1 MYGAPVSAP
10 KFWKAALTAA
20 VFCLPV
26 TLLVRAFVPM
36 SDLIWIL
43 VAFSS
48 TLVVASI
55 VHARVCNDWRA
66 QDTMDS
72 EVFDRRT
79 SVAPN
84 VRTDKENWR

>member
-36 SDLIWIL
+36 SDLVWIL
-43 VAFSS
+43 IALSS

-55 VHARVCNDWRA
+55 VHARVCNDWQA
-66 QDTMDS
+66 QDALRSIRSQNERSPKRPD
-72 EVFDRRT
+72 
-79 SVAPN
+79 
-84 VRTDKENWR
+84 

>member
-1 MYGAPVSAP
+1 MP

-26 TLLVRAFVPM
+26 TLVVRAFLPM
-36 SDLIWIL
+36 SDLVWLL
-43 VAFSS
+43 VAFCS
-48 TLVVASI
+48 TLVVASV

-72 EVFDRRT
+72 EAFDRRT
-79 SVAPN
+79 GVAPN
-84 VRTDKENWR
+84 VRNNREWP